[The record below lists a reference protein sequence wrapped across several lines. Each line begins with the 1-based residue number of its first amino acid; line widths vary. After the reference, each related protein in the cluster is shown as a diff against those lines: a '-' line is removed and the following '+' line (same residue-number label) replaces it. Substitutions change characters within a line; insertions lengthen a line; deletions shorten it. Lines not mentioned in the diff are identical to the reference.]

1 MNDVVIRAEKLSK
14 IYRLYKNPTDRIRDA
29 FGLLRG
35 DGRYSEHVALDSID
49 IAIRKGEKVGIIG
62 RNGAGK
68 STLLKLITKTIEP
81 TSGVLDV
88 QGATQALLQIGTGFH
103 PEFTGRDNV
112 VSYLAQLGISGDKAL
127 KLTRDIIE
135 FAEVEE
141 YIDQPVKTYSTGMAA
156 RLMFA
161 ASTVIEPDVLVID
174 EVLGVGDAYFARKSY
189 ERIKTLCAEN
199 HATLLLVS
207 HDIYS
212 TAQICDRM
220 IWIDRGRVKFDGEP
234 KAAINLYESSIKEQE
249 EIRLR
254 RKAALAPMVPG
265 LDHAVSLLVDI
276 KSADGKP
283 MTGVLFFYEAH
294 LADGQETLARVDPT
308 TGKSNLETAAVSG
321 NALSLVYEGSNWLTT
336 EEAGRSDGIILAN
349 YGQSYHK
356 GTLRIALR
364 PGLAAPNLRMAI
376 ESATNQT
383 VTATIYD
390 ERQVGYAGGEITLS
404 QGRRTDWA
412 VPLDTTKLTR
422 VSDLADSGKETR
434 HGSGAVRIT
443 GVDILD
449 CTGKSVR
456 TLHTGQPAC
465 FHIAFKVN
473 DATRAGDVEM
483 MVALFKD
490 GVVDAMHLFQS
501 GFDIAIA
508 GGLGSV
514 HIAIDDL
521 PLGPGRYAASLLI
534 AKSGYYAT
542 TDGRPFSVHPDVF
555 DVLSRSLSFDVTSGE
570 AAHQGTVSVYAGTW
584 RVSTD
589 ATGTKDAKA
598 HV

>member
-1 MNDVVIRAEKLSK
+1 MNDVVIRAEKLTK

-35 DGRYSEHVALDSID
+35 DGRFSEHVALDGID
-49 IAIRKGEKVGIIG
+49 IAIRRGEKVGIIG

-81 TSGVLDV
+81 TSGVLEV
-88 QGATQALLQIGTGFH
+88 RGATQALLQIGTGFH

-112 VSYLAQLGISGDKAL
+112 VSYLAQLGIAGDKAD

-189 ERIKTLCAEN
+189 ERIKTLCADN

-234 KAAINLYESSIKEQE
+234 KSAINLYEASIKEQE

-254 RKAALAPMVPG
+254 RKAALAPMVAG
-265 LDHAVSLLVDI
+265 LDRSTSLLVDI
-276 KSADGKP
+276 KSRDGKP
-283 MTGVLFFYEAH
+283 LTGVLFFYEAN
-294 LADGQETLARVDPT
+294 LTDGHETLARLDPA
-308 TGKSNLETAAVSG
+308 TGRSNAETAKVTG
-321 NALSLVYEGSNWLTT
+321 NAVGLVYEGSNWLTA

-349 YGQSYHK
+349 YGQSFHK
-356 GTLRIALR
+356 GTLRTAFRQGAVAPTLQLAL
-364 PGLAAPNLRMAI
+364 
-376 ESATNQT
+376 ESGSNQI
-383 VTATIYD
+383 VIATIYD
-390 ERQVGYAGGEITLS
+390 ERQVGYAGGEIELT
-404 QGRRTDWA
+404 QGRRTEWA
-412 VPLDTTKLTR
+412 VPLNTTKLAR
-422 VSDLADSGKETR
+422 VSEMAEAGKEAR

-443 GVDILD
+443 SVDILD
-449 CTGKSVR
+449 GAGKSARQLQSQAPVSLIIEYN
-456 TLHTGQPAC
+456 TLAPELARKSEVL
-465 FHIAFKVN
+465 IAFQ
-473 DATRAGDVEM
+473 
-483 MVALFKD
+483 KD
-490 GVVDAMHLFQS
+490 GVFDAMRIFKPNLDLSDARSCPSSIAIRFQS
-501 GFDIAIA
+501 L
-508 GGLGSV
+508 GLGAGKYVLTILIVKDGYFKSKPTLSYSV
-514 HIAIDDL
+514 SA
-521 PLGPGRYAASLLI
+521 
-534 AKSGYYAT
+534 
-542 TDGRPFSVHPDVF
+542 DVF
-555 DVLSRSLSFDVTSGE
+555 DVLVRGMEFTVVSAHPAFD
-570 AAHQGTVSVYAGTW
+570 GTVSIH
-584 RVSTD
+584 
-589 ATGTKDAKA
+589 DAKWELHSA
-598 HV
+598 S